1 MPILR
6 FRSIWISDLHLGTK
20 NQQGERLLDFL
31 LHTEST
37 HLYLVGDILDLLQAQ
52 KKWHWPPVN
61 DRIVQT
67 VIAKAARGTT
77 VFYLPGNHD
86 HLLRQFNG
94 RTVCGVHIR
103 DSLVHE
109 TVDQRRYLVVHGD
122 RFDPVVRHLPWLAA
136 LGSLIYEGLL
146 AAGSR
151 RRAGAPAPAT
161 ARPQPSFSARMKQL
175 AKVVVNRIGR
185 FDRAVAR
192 EVRAHRAEGI
202 ICGHIHRAAVC
213 EMNGLLYTNAGD
225 WVESCTALVENSAG
239 QLGLVEWPDRSPLS
253 APASAAVT
261 VPAHAD
267 LPRDRCLVT
276 PN

>member
-20 NQQGERLLDFL
+20 NQQDERLLDFL
-31 LHTEST
+31 QHTEST

-103 DSLVHE
+103 DHLVH
-109 TVDQRRYLVVHGD
+109 
-122 RFDPVVRHLPWLAA
+122 
-136 LGSLIYEGLL
+136 EGLL
-146 AAGSR
+146 AVGSR
-151 RRAGAPAPAT
+151 GRTHAPIPAAKRA
-161 ARPQPSFSARMKQL
+161 RPSFSARMKQL
-175 AKVVVNRIGR
+175 AKAVVNRLGR
-185 FDRAVAR
+185 FDQAVTRAVTD
-192 EVRAHRAEGI
+192 HRAEGI
-202 ICGHIHRAAVC
+202 ICGHIHRAAVR
-213 EMNGLLYTNAGD
+213 EMGSLLYTNAGD
-225 WVESCTALVENSAG
+225 WVESCTALVENNCG
-239 QLGLVEWPDRSPLS
+239 RLGLVEWRDRPARTAN
-253 APASAAVT
+253 APE
-261 VPAHAD
+261 PAYAD

>member
-122 RFDPVVRHLPWLAA
+122 RFDPVVRHLPWLAG

-175 AKVVVNRIGR
+175 AKVAVNRLGR
-185 FDRAVAR
+185 FDQAVAR
-192 EVRAHRAEGI
+192 AVTDHRAEGI
-202 ICGHIHRAAVC
+202 ICGHIHRAAVR
-213 EMNGLLYTNAGD
+213 EMGSLLYTNTGD
-225 WVESCTALVENSAG
+225 WVESCTALVENNCG
-239 QLGLVEWPDRSPLS
+239 RLGLVEWRDR
-253 APASAAVT
+253 PASTANAPE
-261 VPAHAD
+261 PAYAD

>member
-61 DRIVQT
+61 DRIMQT

-103 DSLVHE
+103 DHLVHE

-122 RFDPVVRHLPWLAA
+122 RFDPVVRHLPWLAG
-136 LGSLIYEGLL
+136 LGSQVYEGLL

-175 AKVVVNRIGR
+175 AKVAVNSLGR
-185 FDRAVAR
+185 FDQAVAR
-192 EVRAHRAEGI
+192 AVTDHRAEGI

-213 EMNGLLYTNAGD
+213 EMGSVLYTSTGD
-225 WVESCTALVENSAG
+225 WVESCTALVENNCG
-239 QLGLVEWPDRSPLS
+239 RLGLVEWRDRPARTAN
-253 APASAAVT
+253 APE
-261 VPAHAD
+261 PAYAD

>member
-1 MPILR
+1 MALHR
-6 FRSIWISDLHLGTK
+6 FRSIWISDLHLGTRH
-20 NQQGERLLDFL
+20 QQNERLLDFL
-31 LHTEST
+31 ETTEST
-37 HLYLVGDILDLLQAQ
+37 YLYRVGDILVLLQAQ

-67 VIAKAARGTT
+67 VLAKAALGTT

-109 TVDQRRYLVVHGD
+109 TVDNRRYLVVHGD
-122 RFDPVVRHLPWLAA
+122 RFDPVVRHLPWLAG
-136 LGSLIYEGLL
+136 LGSLVYEGLL

-151 RRAGAPAPAT
+151 GRAHSHIPAAKR
-161 ARPQPSFSARMKQL
+161 ARPSFSARMKQL
-175 AKVVVNRIGR
+175 AKAVVNRLGR
-185 FDRAVAR
+185 FDQAVTRAVTD
-192 EVRAHRAEGI
+192 HRAEGI
-202 ICGHIHRAAVC
+202 ICGHIHRAAVR
-213 EMNGLLYTNAGD
+213 EMGSLLYTNAGD
-225 WVESCTALVENSAG
+225 WVESCTALVENNCG
-239 QLGLVEWPDRSPLS
+239 RLGLVEWRDLQARTAN
-253 APASAAVT
+253 APE
-261 VPAHAD
+261 PAYAD

>member
-1 MPILR
+1 MALHR
-6 FRSIWISDLHLGTK
+6 FRSIWISDLHLGTRH
-20 NQQGERLLDFL
+20 QQNERLLDFL
-31 LHTEST
+31 ETTEST
-37 HLYLVGDILDLLQAQ
+37 YLYLVGDILDLLQAQ

-67 VIAKAARGTT
+67 VLAKAALGTT

-109 TVDQRRYLVVHGD
+109 TVDNRRYLVVHGD
-122 RFDPVVRHLPWLAA
+122 RFDPVVRHLPWLAG

-175 AKVVVNRIGR
+175 AKVAVNRIGR

-213 EMNGLLYTNAGD
+213 EMNGFLYTNAGD

>member
-31 LHTEST
+31 QHTEST

-103 DSLVHE
+103 DHLVHE

-122 RFDPVVRHLPWLAA
+122 RFDPVVRHLPWLAG
-136 LGSLIYEGLL
+136 LGSQVYEGLL

-175 AKVVVNRIGR
+175 AKVAVNRIGR

>member
-31 LHTEST
+31 QHTEST

-67 VIAKAARGTT
+67 VLAKAALGTT

-109 TVDQRRYLVVHGD
+109 TVDNRRYLVVHGD
-122 RFDPVVRHLPWLAA
+122 RFDPVVRHLPWLAG
-136 LGSLIYEGLL
+136 LGSLVYEGLL

-151 RRAGAPAPAT
+151 GRAHSHIPAAKR
-161 ARPQPSFSARMKQL
+161 ARPSFSARMKQL
-175 AKVVVNRIGR
+175 AKAVVNRLGR
-185 FDRAVAR
+185 FDQAVTRAVTD
-192 EVRAHRAEGI
+192 HRAEGI
-202 ICGHIHRAAVC
+202 ICGHIHRAAVR
-213 EMNGLLYTNAGD
+213 EMGSLLYTNTGD
-225 WVESCTALVENSAG
+225 WVESCTALVENNCG
-239 QLGLVEWPDRSPLS
+239 RLGLVEWPDR
-253 APASAAVT
+253 PART
-261 VPAHAD
+261 AHAPEPAYAG

>member
-20 NQQGERLLDFL
+20 NQQDERLLDFL
-31 LHTEST
+31 QHTEST

-151 RRAGAPAPAT
+151 RRAGAPAQASRRLPPARWR
-161 ARPQPSFSARMKQL
+161 ARSPAGWAARG
-175 AKVVVNRIGR
+175 AAS
-185 FDRAVAR
+185 RAP
-192 EVRAHRAEGI
+192 AHRRS
-202 ICGHIHRAAVC
+202 RATTDQQP
-213 EMNGLLYTNAGD
+213 NRLLAQT
-225 WVESCTALVENSAG
+225 
-239 QLGLVEWPDRSPLS
+239 
-253 APASAAVT
+253 ASA
-261 VPAHAD
+261 
-267 LPRDRCLVT
+267 
-276 PN
+276 

>member
-1 MPILR
+1 MALHR
-6 FRSIWISDLHLGTK
+6 FRSIWISDLHLGTRH
-20 NQQGERLLDFL
+20 QQNERLLDFL
-31 LHTEST
+31 ETTEST
-37 HLYLVGDILDLLQAQ
+37 YLYLVGDILDLLQAQ

-67 VIAKAARGTT
+67 VLAKAALGTT

-109 TVDQRRYLVVHGD
+109 TVDNRRYLVVHGD
-122 RFDPVVRHLPWLAA
+122 RFDPVVRHLPWLAG
-136 LGSLIYEGLL
+136 LGSLVYEGLL

-151 RRAGAPAPAT
+151 GRAHSHIPAAKR
-161 ARPQPSFSARMKQL
+161 ARPSFSARMKQL
-175 AKVVVNRIGR
+175 AKAVVNRLGR
-185 FDRAVAR
+185 FDQAVTRAVTD
-192 EVRAHRAEGI
+192 HRAEGI
-202 ICGHIHRAAVC
+202 ICGHIHRAAVR
-213 EMNGLLYTNAGD
+213 EMGSLLYTNTGD
-225 WVESCTALVENSAG
+225 WVESWTALVENNCG
-239 QLGLVEWPDRSPLS
+239 RLGLFEWRDRPARTAN
-253 APASAAVT
+253 APE
-261 VPAHAD
+261 PAYAD

>member
-20 NQQGERLLDFL
+20 NQQDERLLDFL
-31 LHTEST
+31 QYTEST

-67 VIAKAARGTT
+67 VLAKAALGTT

-109 TVDQRRYLVVHGD
+109 TVDNRRYLVVHGD
-122 RFDPVVRHLPWLAA
+122 RFDPVVRHLPWLAG
-136 LGSLIYEGLL
+136 LGSLVYEGSRGRAHSHIP
-146 AAGSR
+146 AAK
-151 RRAGAPAPAT
+151 RA
-161 ARPQPSFSARMKQL
+161 RPSFSARMKQL
-175 AKVVVNRIGR
+175 AKAVVNRLGR
-185 FDRAVAR
+185 FDQAVTRAVTD
-192 EVRAHRAEGI
+192 HRAEGI

-225 WVESCTALVENSAG
+225 WVESCTALVENNCG
-239 QLGLVEWPDRSPLS
+239 RLGLVEWRDLQARTAN
-253 APASAAVT
+253 APE
-261 VPAHAD
+261 PAYAD

>member
-1 MPILR
+1 
-6 FRSIWISDLHLGTK
+6 
-20 NQQGERLLDFL
+20 
-31 LHTEST
+31 
-37 HLYLVGDILDLLQAQ
+37 
-52 KKWHWPPVN
+52 
-61 DRIVQT
+61 
-67 VIAKAARGTT
+67 
-77 VFYLPGNHD
+77 
-86 HLLRQFNG
+86 
-94 RTVCGVHIR
+94 
-103 DSLVHE
+103 
-109 TVDQRRYLVVHGD
+109 
-122 RFDPVVRHLPWLAA
+122 
-136 LGSLIYEGLL
+136 
-146 AAGSR
+146 
-151 RRAGAPAPAT
+151 
-161 ARPQPSFSARMKQL
+161 MKQL
-175 AKVVVNRIGR
+175 AKVAVNRLGR

>member
-31 LHTEST
+31 QHTEST

-109 TVDQRRYLVVHGD
+109 TVDNRRYLVVHGD
-122 RFDPVVRHLPWLAA
+122 RFDPVVRHLPWLAG

-175 AKVVVNRIGR
+175 AKVSVNRIGR

-202 ICGHIHRAAVC
+202 ICGHIHRAAVR
-213 EMNGLLYTNAGD
+213 EMNGFLYTNAGD

>member
-1 MPILR
+1 VALHR
-6 FRSIWISDLHLGTK
+6 FRSIWISDLHLGTRH
-20 NQQGERLLDFL
+20 QQNERLLDFL
-31 LHTEST
+31 ETTEST
-37 HLYLVGDILDLLQAQ
+37 YLYLVGDILDLLQAQ

-67 VIAKAARGTT
+67 VLAKAALGTT

-109 TVDQRRYLVVHGD
+109 TVDNRRYLVVHGD
-122 RFDPVVRHLPWLAA
+122 RFDPVVRHLPWLAG
-136 LGSLIYEGLL
+136 LGSLVYEGLL

-151 RRAGAPAPAT
+151 DRAHAPIPAAKR
-161 ARPQPSFSARMKQL
+161 ARPSFSARMKQL
-175 AKVVVNRIGR
+175 AKVVVNRLGR
-185 FDRAVAR
+185 FDQAVTRAVTD
-192 EVRAHRAEGI
+192 HRAEGI

-213 EMNGLLYTNAGD
+213 EMNGFLYTNAGD

-253 APASAAVT
+253 APASATVT
-261 VPAHAD
+261 VSAHAD